1 MGIFFGL
8 FQKDDIAE
16 LKKDREYLIEK
27 KVKIEA
33 EIEAIDEKIAS
44 LESEA

>member
-1 MGIFFGL
+1 MGIFFGF
-8 FQKDDIAE
+8 FQKDDVAE
-16 LKKDREYLIEK
+16 LKKDRAYLVEK
-27 KVKIEA
+27 KEKIEA